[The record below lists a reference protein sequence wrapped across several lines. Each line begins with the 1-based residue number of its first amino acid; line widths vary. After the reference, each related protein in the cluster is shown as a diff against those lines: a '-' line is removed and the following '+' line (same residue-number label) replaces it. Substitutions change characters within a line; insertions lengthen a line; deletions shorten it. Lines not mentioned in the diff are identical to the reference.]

1 MIFDVMLKSFLGA
14 CGVGVLTL
22 ITMGIKWIWKKIRI
36 DNITIEALA
45 HDAYYRQCRYLLQ
58 ADDITEDELENHN
71 HLYRAY
77 KAQGLNGTGDRL
89 HQLVLEKKVRVVPET
104 YRLP

>member
-1 MIFDVMLKSFLGA
+1 MIFDVMFKAFLGA

-22 ITMGIKWIWKKIRI
+22 ITMGIKWIYRKMSVDKIA
-36 DNITIEALA
+36 IEALA

-58 ADDITEDELENHN
+58 GDEITEDELENHN

-89 HQLVLEKKVRVVPET
+89 HELVLEKKVKVT
-104 YRLP
+104 I